1 MNFAAELLLISFV
14 TIMGIVLVSIVISKI
29 IEKIGA

>member
-1 MNFAAELLLISFV
+1 MNFATELLLISFV
-14 TIMGIVLVSIVISKI
+14 TILGIVLVSILVSKI

>member
-1 MNFAAELLLISFV
+1 MNFATELLLISFV

-29 IEKIGA
+29 IEKMGA